1 MTTTVDL
8 DEELLKQLEQTA
20 TRHGETLAAL
30 IEEAV
35 RQMLDRQGR
44 KGPEEVEL
52 PTFRGRGLQPIVDL
66 DLDNSAGLLDLM
78 GSHAPD

>member
-1 MTTTVDL
+1 MTITIDL

-20 TRHGETLAAL
+20 THRGERLAAL

-44 KGPEEVEL
+44 QGPEKVEL
-52 PTFRGRGLQPIVDL
+52 PIFRGRGLQPDVDL
-66 DLDNSAGLLDLM
+66 DDSAGLLDLM
-78 GSHAPD
+78 ASHISD